1 MRNPTSKDTG
11 AYLRRREKKLVKKAS
26 KLGDATEML
35 KLVIK
40 SRRTFKESNEHI
52 YLA

>member
-1 MRNPTSKDTG
+1 MNNPTSKNTG

-26 KLGDATEML
+26 KLRDATDML

-52 YLA
+52 FLA